1 MKTKDILVSIIGL
14 DEPGIVAATAET
26 LTRLGCNIE
35 QMTQTTLRDQFTAVY
50 LVNKPEDIEN
60 KNIRLEIQTA
70 YDAKKFHLTVS
81 IRDVETAEGKAAAG
95 RALHRQHLGPRP
107 QRHHRHLRP
116 HLRGTAHQRRGPQ
129 GLPHRGRPEPSGLRG
144 RHPRAGRHPLPAPH
158 HGRARQAHGAEALHA
173 ARRHLRSH
181 SPRPCGLRRK
191 ES

>member
-70 YDAKKFHLTVS
+70 YDAKKFRLF
-81 IRDVETAEGKAAAG
+81 RLFGETGSSMVPWSRSELAREKDAAKF
-95 RALHRQHLGPRP
+95 
-107 QRHHRHLRP
+107 
-116 HLRGTAHQRRGPQ
+116 
-129 GLPHRGRPEPSGLRG
+129 PS
-144 RHPRAGRHPLPAPH
+144 
-158 HGRARQAHGAEALHA
+158 
-173 ARRHLRSH
+173 
-181 SPRPCGLRRK
+181 
-191 ES
+191 

>member
-95 RALHRQHLGPRP
+95 EPFIVSIWVHARTSRASRP
-107 QRHHRHLRP
+107 SASRTTRAFRSS
-116 HLRGTAHQRRGPQ
+116 RSSS
-129 GLPHRGRPEPSGLRG
+129 PSRST
-144 RHPRAGRHPLPAPH
+144 PAPCTASWASAPSAW
-158 HGRARQAHGAEALHA
+158 G
-173 ARRHLRSH
+173 
-181 SPRPCGLRRK
+181 
-191 ES
+191 

>member
-81 IRDVETAEGKAAAG
+81 IRDVETAEGIVSIWGHDRNDIIATFARIFAEQRINVEGLKAF
-95 RALHRQHLGPRP
+95 RIEDDQSLQVFEVVIPEQVDTRSLHRIMGERAK
-107 QRHHRHLRP
+107 RM
-116 HLRGTAHQRRGPQ
+116 
-129 GLPHRGRPEPSGLRG
+129 GLR
-144 RHPRAGRHPLPAPH
+144 LSM
-158 HGRARQAHGAEALHA
+158 QHA
-173 ARRHLRSH
+173 AIFEAIHRVRVV
-181 SPRPCGLRRK
+181 
-191 ES
+191 

>member
-95 RALHRQHLGPRP
+95 EPFIVSIWGHDRNDIIATFARIFAEQRINVEGLKAFRIEDDQSLQVFEVVIPEQVDTRSLHRIMGERAK
-107 QRHHRHLRP
+107 RM
-116 HLRGTAHQRRGPQ
+116 
-129 GLPHRGRPEPSGLRG
+129 GLR
-144 RHPRAGRHPLPAPH
+144 LSMQ
-158 HGRARQAHGAEALHA
+158 QAAIFEAIH
-173 ARRHLRSH
+173 RVRVV
-181 SPRPCGLRRK
+181 
-191 ES
+191 

>member
-95 RALHRQHLGPRP
+95 EPFIVSIWGHDRNDIIATFARIFAEQRINVEGLKAFRIEDDQNLQVFEVVIPEQVDTRSLHRSMGERAK
-107 QRHHRHLRP
+107 RM
-116 HLRGTAHQRRGPQ
+116 
-129 GLPHRGRPEPSGLRG
+129 GLR
-144 RHPRAGRHPLPAPH
+144 LSM
-158 HGRARQAHGAEALHA
+158 QHA
-173 ARRHLRSH
+173 AIFEAIHRVRVV
-181 SPRPCGLRRK
+181 
-191 ES
+191 

>member
-95 RALHRQHLGPRP
+95 EPFIVSIWGHDRNDIIATFARIFAEQRINVEGLKAFRIEDDQQVDTRSLHRIMGERAK
-107 QRHHRHLRP
+107 RM
-116 HLRGTAHQRRGPQ
+116 
-129 GLPHRGRPEPSGLRG
+129 GLR
-144 RHPRAGRHPLPAPH
+144 LSM
-158 HGRARQAHGAEALHA
+158 QHA
-173 ARRHLRSH
+173 AIFEAIHRVRVV
-181 SPRPCGLRRK
+181 
-191 ES
+191 

>member
-81 IRDVETAEGKAAAG
+81 IRDVETAEGKAAASG
-95 RALHRQHLGPRP
+95 RQPWHRRY
-107 QRHHRHLRP
+107 
-116 HLRGTAHQRRGPQ
+116 
-129 GLPHRGRPEPSGLRG
+129 
-144 RHPRAGRHPLPAPH
+144 
-158 HGRARQAHGAEALHA
+158 RQTG
-173 ARRHLRSH
+173 
-181 SPRPCGLRRK
+181 
-191 ES
+191 

>member
-81 IRDVETAEGKAAAG
+81 IREPFIVSIWGHDRNDIIATFARIFAEQRINVEGLKAF
-95 RALHRQHLGPRP
+95 RIEDDQSLQVFEVVIPEQVDTRSLHRIMGERAK
-107 QRHHRHLRP
+107 RM
-116 HLRGTAHQRRGPQ
+116 
-129 GLPHRGRPEPSGLRG
+129 GLR
-144 RHPRAGRHPLPAPH
+144 LSM
-158 HGRARQAHGAEALHA
+158 QHA
-173 ARRHLRSH
+173 AIFEAIHRVRVV
-181 SPRPCGLRRK
+181 
-191 ES
+191 

>member
-35 QMTQTTLRDQFTAVY
+35 QMTQTTL
-50 LVNKPEDIEN
+50 KPEDIEN

-95 RALHRQHLGPRP
+95 EPFIVSIWGHDRNDIIATFARIFAEQRINVEGLKAFRIEDDQSLQVFEVVIPEQVDTRSLHRIMGERAK
-107 QRHHRHLRP
+107 RM
-116 HLRGTAHQRRGPQ
+116 
-129 GLPHRGRPEPSGLRG
+129 GLR
-144 RHPRAGRHPLPAPH
+144 LSM
-158 HGRARQAHGAEALHA
+158 QHA
-173 ARRHLRSH
+173 AIFEAIHRVRVV
-181 SPRPCGLRRK
+181 
-191 ES
+191 

>member
-95 RALHRQHLGPRP
+95 EPFIVSIWGHDRNDIIATFARIFAE
-107 QRHHRHLRP
+107 QRINVE
-116 HLRGTAHQRRGPQ
+116 
-129 GLPHRGRPEPSGLRG
+129 GLKAFRIEDDQSLQSSSPSRST
-144 RHPRAGRHPLPAPH
+144 PAPCTASWASAPSAW
-158 HGRARQAHGAEALHA
+158 G
-173 ARRHLRSH
+173 
-181 SPRPCGLRRK
+181 
-191 ES
+191 

>member
-81 IRDVETAEGKAAAG
+81 IRDVD
-95 RALHRQHLGPRP
+95 
-107 QRHHRHLRP
+107 
-116 HLRGTAHQRRGPQ
+116 
-129 GLPHRGRPEPSGLRG
+129 
-144 RHPRAGRHPLPAPH
+144 
-158 HGRARQAHGAEALHA
+158 
-173 ARRHLRSH
+173 
-181 SPRPCGLRRK
+181 
-191 ES
+191 

>member
-95 RALHRQHLGPRP
+95 EPFIVSIWGHDRNDIIATSAVL
-107 QRHHRHLRP
+107 
-116 HLRGTAHQRRGPQ
+116 QRRGPQ

-173 ARRHLRSH
+173 ARCHLRSH

>member
-81 IRDVETAEGKAAAG
+81 IRDVETAEGVSIWGHDRNDIIATFARIFAEQRINVEGLKAF
-95 RALHRQHLGPRP
+95 RIEDDQSLQVFEVVIPEQVDTRSLHRIMGERAK
-107 QRHHRHLRP
+107 RM
-116 HLRGTAHQRRGPQ
+116 
-129 GLPHRGRPEPSGLRG
+129 GLR
-144 RHPRAGRHPLPAPH
+144 LSM
-158 HGRARQAHGAEALHA
+158 QHA
-173 ARRHLRSH
+173 AIFEAIHRVRVV
-181 SPRPCGLRRK
+181 
-191 ES
+191 